1 MRKTRGG
8 GGGGRWRWDGKCGEE
23 RGDEGEGEGE
33 KGGEATHREGIR
45 DGLPLGHLTRLRSS
59 SRRRGPTKSV
69 EACDVIPLG
78 THAARRHLA
87 ERVRHLPSPAYAAY
101 CKRTTIAPLPV
112 VPFLS
117 LALFFLVLRFSVL
130 PLLPLPSRPSP
141 SPNNP
146 TPLVSAR

>member
-1 MRKTRGG
+1 MESVVRKEGTKGRG
-8 GGGGRWRWDGKCGEE
+8 RREGKLLT
-23 RGDEGEGEGE
+23 
-33 KGGEATHREGIR
+33 AEGIR